1 MTEQP
6 SSLEELR
13 RAGPPEAG
21 KPGPSRKA
29 IVGWGVGMF
38 LVLGLAWFVGG
49 VVVPVRRTADVL
61 RERDAARSI
70 TREQTAA
77 FLDRL
82 GGPGP
87 ARKRLELYLRLPP
100 GVARHR
106 RQAVLLLR
114 DCGLSAHSPREQMEQ
129 APIVLTSG
137 ERRELAALWEKM
149 NKLPPREYEQTV
161 LPAWKKYGDKA
172 FLFALERLKGD
183 NLYTWRKDPCRI
195 DVHLRTRDIPN
206 RTHRPVMQL
215 LKAEIDS
222 PYYIAAVMAFFPLP
236 LTYEQCR
243 VLMEFSDDKRVAD
256 PGHPRA
262 MGPPYRLCDYA
273 VYGVVNDLGLNEEY
287 SQYDVQ
293 GDYEEKDREIQ
304 AFKRWWEANRA
315 VVEKKL
321 GELGP
326 GIRYVPDGM
335 FKGLPPGTDAE
346 KPER

>member
-1 MTEQP
+1 MTEQAP
-6 SSLEELR
+6 
-13 RAGPPEAG
+13 G

-29 IVGWGVGMF
+29 IIGWTVAM
-38 LVLGLAWFVGG
+38 LAVAGLAWFVGA

-82 GGPGP
+82 GGPDL
-87 ARKRLELYLRLPP
+87 ARRRLEFYLCLPP
-100 GVARHR
+100 WVARHR

-114 DCGLSAHSPREQMEQ
+114 DCGRSAQSPKEQIEQ
-129 APIVLTSG
+129 PPIVLTPE

-149 NKLPPREYEQTV
+149 NKLPPREYEETV

-172 FLFALERLKGD
+172 FLFALEKLKGP

-195 DVHLRTRDIPN
+195 DVYLRTRDIPN

-222 PYYIAAVMAFFPLP
+222 PYYIGAVMAFFPLP
-236 LTYEQCR
+236 LTYEECR
-243 VLMEFSDDKRVAD
+243 VRMETFSDDKRVAE

-262 MGPPYRLCDYA
+262 MGPPNRVCDYA
-273 VYGVVNDLGLNEEY
+273 VYGVVSDLELHEEY
-287 SQYDVQ
+287 GQYESRSYQ
-293 GDYEEKDREIQ
+293 ERDREIQ
-304 AFKRWWEANRA
+304 AFKRWWKTNKA

-321 GELGP
+321 GGMGP
-326 GIRYVPDGM
+326 GIKYVPDGT
-335 FKGLPPGTDAE
+335 FKSLPPGTAAE